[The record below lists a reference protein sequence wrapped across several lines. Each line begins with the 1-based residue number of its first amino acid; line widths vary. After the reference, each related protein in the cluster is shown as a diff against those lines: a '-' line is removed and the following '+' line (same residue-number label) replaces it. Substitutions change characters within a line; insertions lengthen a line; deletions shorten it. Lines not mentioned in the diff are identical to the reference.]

1 MAETAQDKEFK
12 SFGIIRNWMKGGML
26 ITILSISIGLN
37 VWSMLAL
44 MKNDNDKAE
53 IVQKVTEQTTERV
66 VQLLRPDIIEMKQK
80 VNTSSNRIDTAV
92 NAIQEIT
99 GGKK

>member
-1 MAETAQDKEFK
+1 
-12 SFGIIRNWMKGGML
+12 MKGGML
-26 ITILSISIGLN
+26 ITILSISCGLN
-37 VWSMLAL
+37 VWSMFAW
-44 MKNDNDKAE
+44 MKSADEKAE
-53 IVQKVTEQTTERV
+53 LVQKVTEQTTERV